1 MSVYKVRYG
10 TPEEFVP
17 SKFAPAP
24 KCEII
29 EAMPEGLKDM
39 EFKATKRGAIFR
51 MPIEKDTDFFGF
63 GLQLKGINQKGNKIT
78 IQNNADPRSNNG
90 FSHAPVP
97 FFITQK
103 GWGIFVD
110 TARYAKFYCGK
121 QKKTVYKDVDLNDKK
136 YVASL
141 STDELYAVKDFSVDV
156 ELIIEIPYAEGAD
169 LYYITGEKILDI
181 VMQYN
186 MLGGGGCMPALWG
199 LGGYYRTCGRFNETQ
214 ALDMA
219 KRIREH
225 HIPCDIYGLEP
236 GWQTYAYSCTY
247 DWDTERFKNY
257 KETIKE
263 LTELGFKLNLWE
275 HCYTRP
281 TCTIHDDIFPYC
293 GKSLVFDKG
302 LVPDFTIKEAR
313 EIFASKQRDLVNDGV
328 RGFKLDECDGSDITG
343 GWNFPD
349 CDEFPSG
356 MDGEVY
362 HNLLGTL
369 YGQVNKMALGNL
381 RSFQSIRSFGA
392 LCSSYNYS
400 LYSDLT
406 DPHDYLRG
414 LVNAG
419 FTGILWTPEVGGN
432 SNTQEELRRRL
443 QTVIF
448 SPQALINAWY
458 IEYMPWEKFGCEEMV
473 KEILDL
479 RMQLVPYLYSK
490 FYEYYRT
497 GKPPVRSVLCDY
509 PGEDFFK
516 NCEDEYLFGDM
527 LVAPIITPAKGREVV
542 LPKGTW
548 YNFFTGEKLEG
559 GKHYIET
566 NDVPVFVRDGDIIP
580 LAKPVEYMPED
591 VKFEITLRAYGD
603 AKDASFTLIEDDG
616 VTDDTDYREITV
628 TMNDYNIDSFRYEIV
643 GTEEIK

>member
-17 SKFAPAP
+17 TKFAPKP
-24 KCEII
+24 KCQII
-29 EAMPEGLKDM
+29 EEIPVGLKDM

-63 GLQLKGINQKGNKIT
+63 GLQLKGMNQKGNKIT
-78 IQNNADPRSNNG
+78 VQNNADPRSNNG

-103 GWGIFVD
+103 GYGIFVD

-121 QKKTVYKDVDLNDKK
+121 QKKTLYKDLEESD
-136 YVASL
+136 YTAAL
-141 STDELYAVKDFSVDV
+141 STDELYAAKEYSVES
-156 ELIIEIPYAEGAD
+156 ELIIEVPYAEGAD
-169 LYYITGEKILDI
+169 LYYITGDKILDI

-199 LGGYYRTCGRFNETQ
+199 LGGFYRTCGRFNEEQ
-214 ALDMA
+214 ALEMA
-219 KRIREH
+219 RTIRKH

-236 GWQTYAYSCTY
+236 GWQTHAYSCTY
-247 DWDTERFKNY
+247 VWDPVRFKNY
-257 KETIKE
+257 QETIKE
-263 LTELGFKLNLWE
+263 LSDMGYKLNLWE

-281 TCTIHDDIFPYC
+281 NCPIHDELFPYC

-302 LVPDFTIKEAR
+302 LVPDFSIKEAR
-313 EIFASKQRDLVNDGV
+313 EIFAAHQKKLVDDGV

-362 HNLLGTL
+362 HNLLGVL

-400 LYSDLT
+400 LYSDLS

-419 FTGILWTPEVGGN
+419 FTGILWTPEVSGN
-432 SNTQEELRRRL
+432 SSNEEELRRRL

-448 SPQALINAWY
+448 SAQALINAWY
-458 IEYMPWEKFGCEEMV
+458 IEYMPWEKFGCEKMV
-473 KEILDL
+473 KEILDI

-490 FYEYYRT
+490 FYEYYTT
-497 GKPPVRSVLCDY
+497 GKPPIRAVICDY
-509 PGEDFFK
+509 PNEEHFRT
-516 NCEDEYLFGDM
+516 CEDEYLFGDM
-527 LVAPIITPAKGREVV
+527 LVAPIIAPAKGREVV

-548 YNFFTGEKLEG
+548 YNFFTGEKREG
-559 GKHYIET
+559 GKFYIET
-566 NDVPVFVRDGDIIP
+566 NDIPVFVREGDLIP
-580 LAKPVEYMPED
+580 VAKPVEYMPED

-603 AKDASFTLIEDDG
+603 ASGAVCTLIEDDG
-616 VTDDTDYREITV
+616 MTDDTEYKVITV
-628 TMNDYNIDSFRYEIV
+628 SLDDHDVDSFRYQIV
-643 GTEEIK
+643 GTEEIR

>member
-1 MSVYKVRYG
+1 
-10 TPEEFVP
+10 
-17 SKFAPAP
+17 
-24 KCEII
+24 
-29 EAMPEGLKDM
+29 
-39 EFKATKRGAIFR
+39 
-51 MPIEKDTDFFGF
+51 
-63 GLQLKGINQKGNKIT
+63 
-78 IQNNADPRSNNG
+78 
-90 FSHAPVP
+90 
-97 FFITQK
+97 
-103 GWGIFVD
+103 
-110 TARYAKFYCGK
+110 
-121 QKKTVYKDVDLNDKK
+121 
-136 YVASL
+136 
-141 STDELYAVKDFSVDV
+141 
-156 ELIIEIPYAEGAD
+156 
-169 LYYITGEKILDI
+169 
-181 VMQYN
+181 
-186 MLGGGGCMPALWG
+186 
-199 LGGYYRTCGRFNETQ
+199 
-214 ALDMA
+214 
-219 KRIREH
+219 
-225 HIPCDIYGLEP
+225 
-236 GWQTYAYSCTY
+236 
-247 DWDTERFKNY
+247 
-257 KETIKE
+257 
-263 LTELGFKLNLWE
+263 
-275 HCYTRP
+275 
-281 TCTIHDDIFPYC
+281 
-293 GKSLVFDKG
+293 
-302 LVPDFTIKEAR
+302 
-313 EIFASKQRDLVNDGV
+313 
-328 RGFKLDECDGSDITG
+328 
-343 GWNFPD
+343 
-349 CDEFPSG
+349 

-419 FTGILWTPEVGGN
+419 FTGILWTPEVSGN

-479 RMQLVPYLYSK
+479 RMQLIPYLYSK

-497 GKPPVRSVLCDY
+497 GKPPIRSVLCDY

-527 LVAPIITPAKGREVV
+527 LVAPIIAPAKGREVV

-548 YNFFTGEKLEG
+548 YNFYTGEKLEG

-566 NDVPVFVRDGDIIP
+566 NDVPVFVREGDIIP

-616 VTDDTDYREITV
+616 VTDDTDYREIAV
-628 TMNDYNIDSFRYEIV
+628 TMNDYNIDSFRYEII